1 MVFAEHRSIIVWIDH
16 SIVAISPFRVDV
28 PSSSERIRLNA
39 QTSGAE
45 TNDEVELR
53 KVLGPAGLSMGQ
65 DFGGGEIFQIFVV
78 HNNVD
83 RSTGMPRRLPKVP
96 YHGCQS

>member
-28 PSSSERIRLNA
+28 PSSSKRIRLDA

-45 TNDEVELR
+45 TNDEVQLR
-53 KVLGPAGLSMGQ
+53 KVLGPAGLSTGEDFSGGEVLQ
-65 DFGGGEIFQIFVV
+65 DFVV
-78 HNNVD
+78 RNNVD
-83 RSTGMPRRLPKVP
+83 RSTGTFKEMAPNAECLED
-96 YHGCQS
+96 C